1 MDAVDRVIIT
11 TLIDNYVDVFIPGTK
26 NVERWG
32 PPELVQGAT
41 VSYATTPPL
50 IAEHGLSLLIET
62 FREDQKQTYLFDAG
76 FTKYGV
82 PHNIEKLGVDLN
94 KISSIVIS
102 HGHPDHTGALA
113 EILKTAEK
121 KIPVITHPSAFLK
134 RYLVFPDGTR
144 VLSNTFTE
152 KALDDAGAEV
162 LLSGDLAILGPGVVA
177 TGEIDMVN
185 DFEQHFPLAYYEQN
199 GEMEKDFFPDEKS
212 LMINLKDK
220 GLIVLSGCGHRGII
234 NTVEYAKR
242 ATGIE
247 QVHAVIGGFHLT
259 GTTPMEKIERTVE
272 EMKRI
277 EPDFIIPTHCTGWKA
292 MNRFA
297 DEMSDNFLLNAVG
310 TRFILA

>member
-26 NVERWG
+26 NIERWG
-32 PPELVQGAT
+32 PPELVPGAT

-76 FTKYGV
+76 FTKDGV

-212 LMINLKDK
+212 LIINLKDK

>member
-76 FTKYGV
+76 FTKDGV

>member
-26 NVERWG
+26 NIERWG
-32 PPELVQGAT
+32 PPELVPGAT

-76 FTKYGV
+76 FTKDGV

-144 VLSNTFTE
+144 VLSNTFME

-212 LMINLKDK
+212 LIINLKDK

>member
-76 FTKYGV
+76 FTKDGV

-212 LMINLKDK
+212 LIINLKDK